1 MTDGKNKNKSFLAP
15 LTQNLRKKLSNT
27 DVRVRRK
34 ALHIL
39 LVIIVVFTVYSFF
52 SGPTGFIRIARLHI
66 QKNQLERQNHELLAD
81 LVDAE
86 YTAKRLKSDM
96 KFIEYIARTRHYFAR
111 EGEVIYRLKE

>member
-1 MTDGKNKNKSFLAP
+1 MPVRKNKNKSFLAP

-34 ALHIL
+34 ALRIL
-39 LVIIVVFTVYSFF
+39 LVIIAVFTVYSFF
-52 SGPTGFIRIARLHI
+52 SGPTGFIRIVRLHFQKDQLE
-66 QKNQLERQNHELLAD
+66 QKNLELLAD

-96 KFIEYIARTRHYFAR
+96 KFIEYIARTSHYFAR